1 MVENEIN
8 NARSGF
14 TGKIL
19 VKVNNLVDKELIN
32 ELYKASQAGVEI
44 DMIIRGMCSL
54 KPGVP
59 GLSENIRI
67 ISIVDR
73 FLEHPRVM
81 YFYNNGN
88 PRLFISSADWM
99 SRNLDTRIEV
109 GTPVLSPILKNRILE
124 ILSIQFQDTMK
135 ARVIDAEQS
144 NAYVKGGNKKKLRS
158 QIAIYEYLAGIEEK
172 KLAKLA
178 AAQANSSLNKL

>member
-1 MVENEIN
+1 
-8 NARSGF
+8 
-14 TGKIL
+14 
-19 VKVNNLVDKELIN
+19 
-32 ELYKASQAGVEI
+32 
-44 DMIIRGMCSL
+44 MCSL
-54 KPGVP
+54 RPGVP

-109 GTPVLSPILKNRILE
+109 GTPILSPILKNRIMD
-124 ILSIQFQDTMK
+124 ILNIQFQDTMK
-135 ARVIDAEQS
+135 ARIIDAEQT
-144 NAYVKGGNKKKLRS
+144 NAYVKRGNRRKLRS
-158 QIAIYEYLAGIEEK
+158 QIAIYEYLAKNEEK
-172 KLAKLA
+172 KQEK
-178 AAQANSSLNKL
+178 QALRNQE